1 MSDSRGRPGR
11 HRTVTG
17 LRIPI
22 VLATALAMA
31 ACTTGGGRGDAGTA
45 KVTKTVELTLIAGKT
60 NDNSSFNF
68 NGFSNGKMTL
78 TVPVGWTVVVHY
90 QNFSPLRHSFD
101 VIPYTGKQP
110 DAPPPPPVFNGA
122 TTQDPVSGIGVGKN
136 ETITFVAGKAGKYE
150 YLCGV
155 AGHAPA
161 GMWNYLVVS
170 STAKVPS
177 VQPAGAAA
185 LVLR

>member
-1 MSDSRGRPGR
+1 M
-11 HRTVTG
+11 
-17 LRIPI
+17 RIPI
-22 VLATALAMA
+22 VLATALAVA
-31 ACTTGGGRGDAGTA
+31 ACTTGGVRGDAGTA

-68 NGFSNGKMTL
+68 NGFSKGKMTL
-78 TVPVGWTVVVHY
+78 TVPVGWTVVVRY

-101 VIPYTGKQP
+101 VIPYSGKQP
-110 DAPPPPPVFNGA
+110 DAPPPPPVFKGA
-122 TTQDPVSGIGVGKN
+122 TTRDPVSGIGVGKN
-136 ETITFVAGKAGKYE
+136 ETITFVAGTAGKYE

-177 VQPAGAAA
+177 VQPAGAAS

>member
-1 MSDSRGRPGR
+1 MPDSRGRPGR
-11 HRTVTG
+11 SRTVTG

-31 ACTTGGGRGDAGTA
+31 ACTTGGRRGDAGTPR
-45 KVTKTVELTLIAGKT
+45 VTKTVELTLIAGKT
-60 NDNSSFNF
+60 NDNSGFNF
-68 NGFSNGKMTL
+68 NGFSKGKMTL
-78 TVPVGWTVVVHY
+78 TVPVGWTVVIHY

-101 VIPYTGKQP
+101 VIPYTGNQP
-110 DAPPPPPVFNGA
+110 DATPPPPVFKGA
-122 TTQDPVSGIGVGKN
+122 TTQDPVSGIGVGKH
-136 ETITFVAGKAGKYE
+136 ETITFVVGKAGKYE

-170 STAKVPS
+170 STAKAPS

>member
-1 MSDSRGRPGR
+1 
-11 HRTVTG
+11 VI
-17 LRIPI
+17 LAA
-22 VLATALAMA
+22 VLAVA
-31 ACTTGGGRGDAGTA
+31 ACTTAGGQGQAGTA
-45 KVTKTVELTLIAGKT
+45 KAAKTVELTLVAGKT
-60 NDNSSFNF
+60 NDNSSYNF

-90 QNFSPLRHSFD
+90 QNVSPLRHSFD

-110 DAPPPPPVFNGA
+110 DAPPPPPVFKGA
-122 TTQDPVSGIGVGKN
+122 TTRDPVSGIGVGKE
-136 ETITFVAGKAGKYE
+136 ETIKFVADKAGKYE

-177 VQPAGAAA
+177 VRPAGAAA
-185 LVLR
+185 LILR

>member
-1 MSDSRGRPGR
+1 M
-11 HRTVTG
+11 
-17 LRIPI
+17 
-22 VLATALAMA
+22 VLALALVAG
-31 ACTTGGGRGDAGTA
+31 ACAGTGGSGHAGTPKA
-45 KVTKTVELTLIAGKT
+45 AHTVELTLIAGKT
-60 NDNSSFNF
+60 SSNGSFNF
-68 NGFSNGKMTL
+68 NGFSKGQMTL
-78 TVPVGWTVVVHY
+78 TVPTGWTVAVHY

-110 DAPPPPPVFNGA
+110 DAPPPPPVFKGA
-122 TTQDPVSGIGVGKN
+122 TTQDPVSGIGVGKE
-136 ETITFVAGKAGKYE
+136 ETISFVADKAGKYE

-170 STAKVPS
+170 STAKAPS
-177 VQPAGAAA
+177 VRPAGAAA

>member
-1 MSDSRGRPGR
+1 M
-11 HRTVTG
+11 
-17 LRIPI
+17 PI
-22 VLATALAMA
+22 VLATALVVA
-31 ACTTGGGRGDAGTA
+31 ACTGTGGQGHAGTSPE
-45 KVTKTVELTLIAGKT
+45 TKTVELTLIAGKT

-78 TVPVGWTVVVHY
+78 TVPIGWTVVVHY

-110 DAPPPPPVFNGA
+110 DAPPPPPVFKGA
-122 TTQDPVSGIGVGKN
+122 TTQDPVSGIGVGKA
-136 ETITFVAGKAGKYE
+136 ETITFVADKAGKYE

-161 GMWNYLVVS
+161 GMWNFLMVS

-177 VQPAGAAA
+177 VRPAGAAP
-185 LVLR
+185 LVLRQPTLR